1 MAPNNATNFTQILPV
16 LLENGG
22 DILVHFDSVAAFFR
36 ALEESRWCIL
46 PIFAYPEVEDKLI
59 VLARSFG
66 VVMFDQEA
74 IAGRFDV
81 IIARDMWRHEG
92 RDRNVADMAGRVNYG
107 DVDCVL

>member
-1 MAPNNATNFTQILPV
+1 MAPNNATNFAQILPV

-22 DILVHFDSVAAFFR
+22 DVLVHFDSVAAFFR

-59 VLARSFG
+59 VLATSFG
-66 VVMFDQEA
+66 IVMFDQEA
-74 IAGRFDV
+74 IAGRFDM

-92 RDRNVADMAGRVNYG
+92 RDWDVADMAGCVNDG
-107 DVDCVL
+107 DVDRVL